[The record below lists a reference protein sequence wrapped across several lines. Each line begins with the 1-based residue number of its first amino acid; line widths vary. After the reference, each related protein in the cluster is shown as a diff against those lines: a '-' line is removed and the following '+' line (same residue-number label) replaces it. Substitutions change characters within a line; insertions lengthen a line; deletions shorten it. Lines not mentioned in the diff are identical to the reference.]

1 MTAEDIL
8 KANGMIKTTDV
19 KGKAYAEVN
28 QRIKAFRTICP
39 NGGIITEILSLQDGI
54 CTMKATV
61 LDGDGKILGIGHAQ
75 EKEGSS
81 FINKTSF
88 IENAETSCV
97 GRALGMCGIGV
108 DTSIASA
115 EEVLNA
121 MANQKDKDTKSN
133 IANSKLTKADINAL
147 RTLIKKAGVSEG
159 SLLAFYKVQAFDEL
173 TALQFVEAL
182 KKLDKMIAENEKVN
196 TKET

>member
-8 KANGMIKTTDV
+8 KANGMIKTIDV

-147 RTLIKKAGVSEG
+147 RTFIKKAGVSEA
-159 SLLAFYKVQAFDEL
+159 SLLKFYNVQAFDEL

-196 TKET
+196 TEAT